1 MQAIML
7 ALIAGVVATTILL
20 IFSGPIL
27 RAMGASG
34 ELFDQALIYLRIRA
48 FAGPAVL
55 LVTAG
60 HGAFRGYQETKTPV
74 VVTLILNVVNLILD
88 PLFIFGFG
96 WGIAGAA
103 WATVVAQWTGALL
116 FLGYLL
122 VWKREELGIR
132 IVIPMLRELL
142 PFLKIG
148 WELAIRTF
156 ALIGTMTIATAV
168 ATRVGVTAVAAHQVA
183 AQLWMFMAL
192 IVDALAVSAQAL
204 VRATSANRSLGS
216 RAPCLIGCS
225 SSDLPSVSSSPAPSL
240 SHPRS
245 FPTFFQTTRPSSPS
259 SYPSSPSSLSC
270 SR

>member
-60 HGAFRGYQETKTPV
+60 HGAFRGYHDTKTPL

-103 WATVVAQWTGALL
+103 WATVVAQRTGALL
-116 FLGYLL
+116 FLGYML
-122 VWKREELGIR
+122 VWKREASCIR
-132 IVIPMLRELL
+132 RVIMMVKVYVPLL
-142 PFLKIG
+142 
-148 WELAIRTF
+148 
-156 ALIGTMTIATAV
+156 M
-168 ATRVGVTAVAAHQVA
+168 
-183 AQLWMFMAL
+183 
-192 IVDALAVSAQAL
+192 
-204 VRATSANRSLGS
+204 
-216 RAPCLIGCS
+216 
-225 SSDLPSVSSSPAPSL
+225 
-240 SHPRS
+240 
-245 FPTFFQTTRPSSPS
+245 
-259 SYPSSPSSLSC
+259 
-270 SR
+270 